1 MTFWF
6 NSPQSLSKR
15 EAEERLSEVSY
26 YVLAKYWISLILF
39 FFFFYM
45 SINIMYAMIL
55 PAGFTETRGSI

>member
-6 NSPQSLSKR
+6 NSLQSLSKR

-39 FFFFYM
+39 FFFYM

>member
-6 NSPQSLSKR
+6 NSLQSLSKR

-26 YVLAKYWISLILF
+26 YVLAKYWISLILL
-39 FFFFYM
+39 FFYM
-45 SINIMYAMIL
+45 SINIMSAMIL